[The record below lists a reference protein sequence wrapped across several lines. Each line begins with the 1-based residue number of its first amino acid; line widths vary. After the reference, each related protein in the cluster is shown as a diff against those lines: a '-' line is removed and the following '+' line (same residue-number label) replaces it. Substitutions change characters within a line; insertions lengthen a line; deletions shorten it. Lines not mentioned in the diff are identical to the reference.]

1 MRYTALALTT
11 VLTCAAAP
19 GLEARVS
26 LPGFPMSTL
35 SVPASTGTQIVKIK
49 EHKEKKANKEN
60 KGKGGDNKKVKNAQK
75 KKPDNS
81 NDDKTRDKSNV
92 KIKRSKDE
100 RARHSD
106 EILHLRAPEGRD
118 MRGLLGAGPLVL
130 LGSNVI
136 FADVPDDRRLRYRN
150 CPPGLAKKNPPCVP
164 PGLAK
169 KGVSYDEWITY
180 DDDRLDAI
188 YLDRRRDYLNHDVD
202 LYDDNLLLNSAQIE
216 SLYGLRPTP
225 VGKRYAL
232 IDGQPVLLSDD
243 DYTSL
248 LHIHDLA
255 SVANLP
261 AGLRVAP
268 TAALTQNE
276 LRQTYRLP
284 VLEPGYNYAVV
295 NGELVTLQDSAFETL
310 QLIRIVRSIF

>member
-1 MRYTALALTT
+1 MRYAALALTT

-35 SVPASTGTQIVKIK
+35 SVPASPGTQIVKSM
-49 EHKEKKANKEN
+49 EHKEKKEK
-60 KGKGGDNKKVKNAQK
+60 KGKGGDNKKVKNVQK
-75 KKPDNS
+75 KKPEHS
-81 NDDKTRDKSNV
+81 NDDKTRDKSNA

-100 RARHSD
+100 RERDSD
-106 EILHLRAPEGRD
+106 AILRVLAPEGRD
-118 MRGLLGAGPLVL
+118 MRVLLGAGSLVL
-130 LGSNVI
+130 LGSDVI

-150 CPPGLAKKNPPCVP
+150 CPPGLARKDPPCVP
-164 PGLAK
+164 PGLAT

-202 LYDDNLLLNSAQIE
+202 LYDDNLLLNSVQIE

-310 QLIRIVRSIF
+310 QLIRIARSIF

>member
-1 MRYTALALTT
+1 MRYAALALTT

-35 SVPASTGTQIVKIK
+35 SVPASPGTQIVKSM
-49 EHKEKKANKEN
+49 EHKEKKEK
-60 KGKGGDNKKVKNAQK
+60 KGKGGDNKKVKNVQK
-75 KKPDNS
+75 KKPEHS
-81 NDDKTRDKSNV
+81 NDDKTRDKSNA

-100 RARHSD
+100 RERDSD
-106 EILHLRAPEGRD
+106 AILRVLAPEGRD
-118 MRGLLGAGPLVL
+118 MRVLLGAGSLVL
-130 LGSNVI
+130 LGSDVI

-150 CPPGLAKKNPPCVP
+150 CPPGLARKDPPCVP

-202 LYDDNLLLNSAQIE
+202 LYDDNLLLNSVQIE

-310 QLIRIVRSIF
+310 QLIRIARSIF

>member
-1 MRYTALALTT
+1 MRYAALALTT

-35 SVPASTGTQIVKIK
+35 SVPASPGTQIVKIK
-49 EHKEKKANKEN
+49 EHKEKKANKGN
-60 KGKGGDNKKVKNAQK
+60 NGKGSDNKKVKNAQK
-75 KKPDNS
+75 KNPEHS
-81 NDDKTRDKSNV
+81 NDDKTRDKRNV
-92 KIKRSKDE
+92 KVKRSKDE

-130 LGSNVI
+130 LGSDVI
-136 FADVPDDRRLRYRN
+136 FADVPDDRLLRYRN
-150 CPPGLAKKNPPCVP
+150 CPPGLAKKDPPCVP

-216 SLYGLRPTP
+216 SLYGLGPTP

-310 QLIRIVRSIF
+310 QLIRIARSIF

>member
-1 MRYTALALTT
+1 MRYAALALTT

-35 SVPASTGTQIVKIK
+35 SVPASPGTQIVKSM
-49 EHKEKKANKEN
+49 EHKEKKEK
-60 KGKGGDNKKVKNAQK
+60 KGKGGDNKKVKNVQK
-75 KKPDNS
+75 KKPEHS
-81 NDDKTRDKSNV
+81 NDDKTRDKSNA

-100 RARHSD
+100 RERDSD
-106 EILHLRAPEGRD
+106 AILRVLAPEGRD
-118 MRGLLGAGPLVL
+118 MRVLLGAGSLVL
-130 LGSNVI
+130 LGSDVI

-150 CPPGLAKKNPPCVP
+150 CPPGLARKDPPCVP

-310 QLIRIVRSIF
+310 QLIRIARSIF